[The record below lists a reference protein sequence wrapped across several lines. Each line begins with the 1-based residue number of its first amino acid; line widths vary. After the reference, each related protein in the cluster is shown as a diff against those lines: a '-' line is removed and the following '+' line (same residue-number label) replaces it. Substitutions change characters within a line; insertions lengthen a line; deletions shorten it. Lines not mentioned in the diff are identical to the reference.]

1 MSDDTVGSAPGSEP
15 TTPNLG
21 RLTTVL
27 PRDVWV
33 NEARDFTPWL
43 LQNVD
48 VLSDLLGMELALDV
62 AEQPVGDFA
71 LDLLGR
77 DLSDDSVVI
86 VENQLEQ
93 SDHGH
98 LGQILTYAAGTS
110 PKTIV
115 WITTSFRPEHRAA
128 LDWLNEHTDP
138 DTRFFGVEIE
148 VVRIGN
154 SAPAPNFRLV
164 AEPNDWEKRVK
175 AATAAG
181 VMSERAKLYWDFF
194 EQFRTRVVTEHPD
207 WTKRKTSTRDSWY
220 DLSTGISGAVFS
232 TAFTRGG
239 LAVQLYFNDP
249 NPAVNLARFEA
260 LQMKKDQ
267 FELALGEDAVWDE
280 MAGKKAARV
289 YVTSPFEDV
298 DDVDQWPAMIDWLL
312 DQHARFRRA
321 IQAVGGLGSLA

>member
-1 MSDDTVGSAPGSEP
+1 M
-15 TTPNLG
+15 TTPYMG
-21 RLTTVL
+21 RLTTVP
-27 PRDVWV
+27 PREVWTH
-33 NEARDFTPWL
+33 EAHNFTPWV

-48 VLSDLLGMELALDV
+48 VLSDLLGMDLVLEV
-62 AEQPVGDFA
+62 AEHPVGGFS

-93 SDHGH
+93 SDHMH
-98 LGQILTYAAGTS
+98 LGQILTYAAGTN

-115 WITTSFRPEHRAA
+115 WIATGFRPEHRAA

-148 VVRIGN
+148 VVRIGD

-164 AEPNDWEKRVK
+164 AEPNDWEKQVK

-181 VMSERAKLYWDFF
+181 AMTEKSKLYWDFW

-207 WTKRKTSTRDSWY
+207 WTKRKTSQRDSWY
-220 DLSTGISGAVFS
+220 DLPTGISGAVFS

-239 LAVQLYFNDP
+239 LAVQLYFNDADP
-249 NPAVNLARFEA
+249 SINTARFEA
-260 LQMKKDQ
+260 LRAKQDQ
-267 FELALGEDAVWDE
+267 FSQALGGDAEWDE
-280 MAGKKAARV
+280 MAGRKAARV
-289 YVTSPFEDV
+289 SVTSEFDSVADV
-298 DDVDQWPAMIDWLL
+298 EQWPAMIDWLL
-312 DQHARFRRA
+312 DQHARVRRA